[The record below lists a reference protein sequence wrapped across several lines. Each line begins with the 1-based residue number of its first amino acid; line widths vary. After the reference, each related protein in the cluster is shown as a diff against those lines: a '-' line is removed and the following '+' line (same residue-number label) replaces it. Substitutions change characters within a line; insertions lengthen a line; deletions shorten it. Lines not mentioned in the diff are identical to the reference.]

1 MADGILD
8 NRETDMTKSQ
18 VMDIAMD
25 MGRILLKSGAE
36 TSRVEDTMMRFCRSH
51 GYYDLNVFCTPTI
64 IILGDESAHGKSRVF
79 RVRWRAVDLG
89 LIMDINNLSY
99 NFKRWGMTYKMAK
112 EWMRERIRQSH
123 PYGNLGVCLASGVG
137 SAAFTM
143 LLGGNGHDFAASF
156 LCGFVA
162 MGILKLLNRLHPTAF
177 LPQNL
182 FLWQQI
188 LFRLVAS
195 FCGVFG
201 FSMMFNSPLRLA
213 AAAGLIGA
221 FSNTLRLELVDLCS
235 MAPAAAAFL
244 GAFCSGLAASAIKG
258 LSGFPRIA
266 LTVPS
271 IVIMVPG
278 LYLYKSFYNLGV
290 MNLTGALQWLC
301 MATLIVLA
309 LPLGL
314 VAARILTDRNF
325 RHCT

>member
-1 MADGILD
+1 MGEPNTCANG
-8 NRETDMTKSQ
+8 MTKSQ

-51 GYYDLNVFCTPTI
+51 GYYDLNVFCTPTV

-177 LPQNL
+177 WENFMAGLLIGFVALTACKIDRACSLENIIVGALMPFLPGLPFTNGVRDYIGGDL
-182 FLWQQI
+182 LSGNSRIAEAI
-188 LFRLVAS
+188 LFAFSFAVGVA
-195 FCGVFG
+195 
-201 FSMMFNSPLRLA
+201 FSMKIWMWGGLR
-213 AAAGLIGA
+213 
-221 FSNTLRLELVDLCS
+221 
-235 MAPAAAAFL
+235 
-244 GAFCSGLAASAIKG
+244 
-258 LSGFPRIA
+258 
-266 LTVPS
+266 
-271 IVIMVPG
+271 
-278 LYLYKSFYNLGV
+278 
-290 MNLTGALQWLC
+290 
-301 MATLIVLA
+301 
-309 LPLGL
+309 
-314 VAARILTDRNF
+314 
-325 RHCT
+325 